1 MRHSKKILFA
11 VLGCSLVASACGPTF
26 KMTTPDGFVKYE
38 EGSDFKM
45 ITADGVRLKAR
56 QVENYPQADMAFWKD
71 ALARHMIERGYAK
84 KSEHCFKTPKGIEG
98 CTLDFLLPYGADDW
112 ILQETIFIEGD
123 QIVLVEVAG
132 PFTRFQAY
140 GKSLQEALVSFNPG
154 W

>member
-1 MRHSKKILFA
+1 MVNSKKILVA
-11 VLGCSLVASACGPTF
+11 VLGCWLVGSACGPTF

-56 QVENYPQADMAFWKD
+56 QVENYPRADIAFWKD
-71 ALARHMIERGYAK
+71 ALARHMTERGYAK
-84 KSEHCFKTPKGIEG
+84 KSEHCFKTQKGLDG

-123 QIVLVEVAG
+123 RIVLVEVAG
-132 PFTRFQAY
+132 PFQLFQAY
-140 GKSLQEALVSFNPG
+140 AKPLQEALLSFKTS
-154 W
+154 